1 MTTLAAP
8 AAVAPL
14 SPAHAAALRALG
26 ASAGGQT
33 AARLLALLYDPNVD
47 ADRIVACLRGEPV
60 LAARVLKVANSPY
73 YGQSGRVGSL
83 ERAIQILGM
92 KSIRGIAAAGALDR
106 ITPGSAGRAFD
117 AQQFR
122 RHSGAVACAAQA
134 LARRCQPDLEGEA
147 FMAGLLHDIGVLLLV
162 KADPQVMARFE
173 PDPQAD
179 EATAQAAER
188 AHFGLT
194 HEAAGVIVAEHWAM
208 PAWLKQVLGHHHAVS
223 LAREDDAGSPTD
235 PAAARLVALLSL
247 ANGLAG
253 RAGFGLWPRGAAA
266 PLERLAESLA
276 LMPEDL
282 EAVSQALPQAVDAL
296 GLGG

>member
-1 MTTLAAP
+1 
-8 AAVAPL
+8 
-14 SPAHAAALRALG
+14 
-26 ASAGGQT
+26 
-33 AARLLALLYDPNVD
+33 
-47 ADRIVACLRGEPV
+47 
-60 LAARVLKVANSPY
+60 
-73 YGQSGRVGSL
+73 
-83 ERAIQILGM
+83 
-92 KSIRGIAAAGALDR
+92 
-106 ITPGSAGRAFD
+106 
-117 AQQFR
+117 
-122 RHSGAVACAAQA
+122 
-134 LARRCQPDLEGEA
+134 
-147 FMAGLLHDIGVLLLV
+147 
-162 KADPQVMARFE
+162 
-173 PDPQAD
+173 
-179 EATAQAAER
+179 
-188 AHFGLT
+188 
-194 HEAAGVIVAEHWAM
+194 M